1 MADKA
6 NERPIIIKK
15 IKKGGGGHHGGAWK
29 VAYADFVT
37 AMMAFFLLLWLLS
50 STSKA
55 QKEGLAEYFTFAQV
69 SQSTSGGNGMLAGA
83 SLSSGQGIGEGSP
96 SVTFQ
101 LAAPEPPTAD
111 ADSDSRPTGPPS
123 SDSDFAEVAQDQTT
137 DTVTDETINRAI
149 ADRERRIFEETEKEL
164 KQAISEIKELS
175 ELSGQLII
183 DHTSDG
189 MRIQLVDQLGRAMFK
204 PGTADPYP
212 RTRAMFREITR
223 VINKLPNRI
232 AVSGHTDSQPFQGRD
247 GFGNWELSSERAAAS
262 RRILQQSGVSQG
274 RFFSVVGKAD
284 TDPLFPDDPG
294 NAANRRISI
303 TLMREAPVFAPA
315 FN

>member
-1 MADKA
+1 MADNA

-15 IKKGGGGHHGGAWK
+15 IKKSAGGHHGGAWK

-69 SQSTSGGNGMLAGA
+69 SQSASGGNGMLAGA
-83 SLSSGQGIGEGSP
+83 SLSSGQGIGDGSP
-96 SVTFQ
+96 TVTFQ
-101 LAAPEPPTAD
+101 LAAPEPPAAD
-111 ADSDSRPTGPPS
+111 TESDGQPAGPPS
-123 SDSDFAEVAQDQTT
+123 FDSEFAEVGQAQTT
-137 DTVTDETINRAI
+137 DTVTNETINQAI
-149 ADRERRIFEETEKEL
+149 ADRERRIFADAEKEL
-164 KQAISEIKELS
+164 KQAISEIEELS

-212 RTRAMFREITR
+212 RTRAMFREITA
-223 VINKLPNRI
+223 VINELPNRV
-232 AVSGHTDSQPFQGRD
+232 AVSGHTDSQPFEDSD

-294 NAANRRISI
+294 NASNRRISI
-303 TLMREAPVFAPA
+303 TLMREAPVFAPS